1 MNQVVDNDA
10 VRTHRKRFDYWR
22 RSVLAAKR
30 HPEDRAWRLQRQ
42 RSLNN
47 MFQAYRDL
55 LFAKIGREIGF

>member
-1 MNQVVDNDA
+1 MTVENEA

-30 HPEDRAWRLQRQ
+30 HPEDRAWRLQLH

-47 MFQAYRDL
+47 MFQFYRDL
-55 LFAKIGREIGF
+55 LFAKIGVELEF